1 MSYRGPLT
9 CFAVLFFL
17 STIAPSFA
25 AEPKFEPG
33 ELLIGYM
40 TSNDRDRAIK
50 KLAGAKDALRVRG
63 ERLEGVEAQPIA
75 GNAVKLRLTFSAHVL
90 SARRNNPSEEVA
102 DLQEVAKQLK
112 ETDPSVQYA
121 HPNWIAEVRAEPPSG
136 AKAQETKA
144 KETKAQDTKAQDTKA
159 QETKVKET
167 KAQET
172 KAQETKVK
180 ETKAQETKAQDTKA
194 QDTKAQ
200 ETKVKETKAQETKTK
215 ETKAQET
222 KAQETKA
229 KETKAQETKAQET
242 KAQETKAKE
251 TTVKE
256 TKASE
261 ASPHPHR
268 RVASVHRSSRH
279 KHSHAATR
287 LAFEHHHHRHHGG
300 KQPQWWGYDRYW
312 TFSFSSSCWDW
323 TKGRPKGHH
332 SHGQCRRDAMR

>member
-1 MSYRGPLT
+1 MMSYRGPLT
-9 CFAVLFFL
+9 YFAVLFFL

-40 TSNDRDRAIK
+40 TSNDRDRALK
-50 KLAGAKDALRVRG
+50 KLTGAKDALRVRG

-121 HPNWIAEVRAEPPSG
+121 HPNWIAEVRVEPPSG
-136 AKAQETKA
+136 AKAQG
-144 KETKAQDTKAQDTKA
+144 TKAQGTKA
-159 QETKVKET
+159 QETKAQETKAQQT

-180 ETKAQETKAQDTKA
+180 ETR
-194 QDTKAQ
+194 
-200 ETKVKETKAQETKTK
+200 
-215 ETKAQET
+215 
-222 KAQETKA
+222 A
-229 KETKAQETKAQET
+229 K
-242 KAQETKAKE
+242 
-251 TTVKE
+251 
-256 TKASE
+256 E
-261 ASPHPHR
+261 ASPHAHR

-287 LAFEHHHHRHHGG
+287 LAFEHHHHRHNGV
-300 KQPQWWGYDRYW
+300 KQPSWWSYDLHW

-332 SHGQCRRDAMR
+332 SHWQCPRNAMR

>member
-9 CFAVLFFL
+9 CFTVLFFL
-17 STIAPSFA
+17 STIAPGFA

-40 TSNDRDRAIK
+40 TSNDSDRAIK

-112 ETDPSVQYA
+112 ETDSSVQYA

-144 KETKAQDTKAQDTKA
+144 KETKA
-159 QETKVKET
+159 
-167 KAQET
+167 
-172 KAQETKVK
+172 
-180 ETKAQETKAQDTKA
+180 
-194 QDTKAQ
+194 
-200 ETKVKETKAQETKTK
+200 
-215 ETKAQET
+215 
-222 KAQETKA
+222 

-242 KAQETKAKE
+242 KAQETKAQE
-251 TTVKE
+251 TKAQETKAQETKVKE
-256 TKASE
+256 TKARE
-261 ASPHPHR
+261 ASPHPHG
-268 RVASVHRSSRH
+268 RVASVHRSSRN

-300 KQPQWWGYDRYW
+300 KQPSWWSYDLYW
-312 TFSFSSSCWDW
+312 SFSFSSSCWDR
-323 TKGRPKGHH
+323 TKGHPKGHH

>member
-144 KETKAQDTKAQDTKA
+144 KETKAQ
-159 QETKVKET
+159 ET

-172 KAQETKVK
+172 KAQ
-180 ETKAQETKAQDTKA
+180 
-194 QDTKAQ
+194 
-200 ETKVKETKAQETKTK
+200 
-215 ETKAQET
+215 
-222 KAQETKA
+222 
-229 KETKAQETKAQET
+229 ETKAQETKAQET

-256 TKASE
+256 TKAKE

-287 LAFEHHHHRHHGG
+287 LAFEHHHHRHNGG

>member
-9 CFAVLFFL
+9 CFTVLFFL
-17 STIAPSFA
+17 SIIAPGFA

-121 HPNWIAEVRAEPPSG
+121 HPNWIAEVRVEPPSG

-144 KETKAQDTKAQDTKA
+144 KETKAK
-159 QETKVKET
+159 ETKVKET
-167 KAQET
+167 KVKEA
-172 KAQETKVK
+172 KVK
-180 ETKAQETKAQDTKA
+180 ETKAR
-194 QDTKAQ
+194 
-200 ETKVKETKAQETKTK
+200 
-215 ETKAQET
+215 
-222 KAQETKA
+222 
-229 KETKAQETKAQET
+229 
-242 KAQETKAKE
+242 
-251 TTVKE
+251 
-256 TKASE
+256 E
-261 ASPHPHR
+261 ASPHPHG

-287 LAFEHHHHRHHGG
+287 LAFEHHHRHHGV
-300 KQPQWWGYDRYW
+300 KQPSWWSYDLYW
-312 TFSFSSSCWDW
+312 SFSFSSSCWDR
-323 TKGRPKGHH
+323 TKAHPKGHH

>member
-144 KETKAQDTKAQDTKA
+144 
-159 QETKVKET
+159 QETKV
-167 KAQET
+167 
-172 KAQETKVK
+172 
-180 ETKAQETKAQDTKA
+180 
-194 QDTKAQ
+194 
-200 ETKVKETKAQETKTK
+200 K

-242 KAQETKAKE
+242 KAQESKAQETKAKE
-251 TTVKE
+251 AKAQETKVKE
-256 TKASE
+256 TKAQE
-261 ASPHPHR
+261 
-268 RVASVHRSSRH
+268 
-279 KHSHAATR
+279 
-287 LAFEHHHHRHHGG
+287 
-300 KQPQWWGYDRYW
+300 
-312 TFSFSSSCWDW
+312 
-323 TKGRPKGHH
+323 TKAQETKAQETKAQETKAQETKAQETGSGDQ
-332 SHGQCRRDAMR
+332 GQGDQGSGDQG

>member
-121 HPNWIAEVRAEPPSG
+121 HPNWIAEVRVEPPSG

-144 KETKAQDTKAQDTKA
+144 KETKAQETKAQD
-159 QETKVKET
+159 
-167 KAQET
+167 T

-200 ETKVKETKAQETKTK
+200 ETKVKETKAQETK
-215 ETKAQET
+215 
-222 KAQETKA
+222 
-229 KETKAQETKAQET
+229 AQETKAQET
-242 KAQETKAKE
+242 KAQETKVKE
-251 TTVKE
+251 TKVKE
-256 TKASE
+256 TKAQEAKAQEAKAQETKANETKANETKVKETKE

-268 RVASVHRSSRH
+268 RVASVHRLSRH

-287 LAFEHHHHRHHGG
+287 LAFEHHHRRHGG

-332 SHGQCRRDAMR
+332 SHGQCPRNAMR

>member
-144 KETKAQDTKAQDTKA
+144 KETKAQETKA
-159 QETKVKET
+159 KET

-172 KAQETKVK
+172 KAQETK
-180 ETKAQETKAQDTKA
+180 
-194 QDTKAQ
+194 
-200 ETKVKETKAQETKTK
+200 AQETKTQ
-215 ETKAQET
+215 ETKET

-256 TKASE
+256 TKAKE

>member
-1 MSYRGPLT
+1 MMSYRGPLT
-9 CFAVLFFL
+9 YFAVLFFL

-40 TSNDRDRAIK
+40 TSNDRDRALK
-50 KLAGAKDALRVRG
+50 KLTGAKDALRVRG

-121 HPNWIAEVRAEPPSG
+121 HPNWIAEVRVEPPSG
-136 AKAQETKA
+136 AKAQG
-144 KETKAQDTKAQDTKA
+144 TKAQGTKAQGTKA
-159 QETKVKET
+159 Q
-167 KAQET
+167 
-172 KAQETKVK
+172 
-180 ETKAQETKAQDTKA
+180 
-194 QDTKAQ
+194 
-200 ETKVKETKAQETKTK
+200 
-215 ETKAQET
+215 
-222 KAQETKA
+222 
-229 KETKAQETKAQET
+229 ETKAQETKAQET
-242 KAQETKAKE
+242 KAQETKAQE
-251 TTVKE
+251 TKAQETKAQQTKAQETKAQETQVKE
-256 TKASE
+256 TRAKE
-261 ASPHPHR
+261 ASPHAHR

-287 LAFEHHHHRHHGG
+287 LAFEHHHHRHNGV
-300 KQPQWWGYDRYW
+300 KQPSWWSYDLHW

-332 SHGQCRRDAMR
+332 SHWQCPRNAMR

>member
-9 CFAVLFFL
+9 CFTVLFFL
-17 STIAPSFA
+17 STIAPGFA

-112 ETDPSVQYA
+112 ETDSSVQYA
-121 HPNWIAEVRAEPPSG
+121 HPNWIAEVRVEPPSG
-136 AKAQETKA
+136 AKAQETK
-144 KETKAQDTKAQDTKA
+144 TK
-159 QETKVKET
+159 
-167 KAQET
+167 
-172 KAQETKVK
+172 
-180 ETKAQETKAQDTKA
+180 
-194 QDTKAQ
+194 
-200 ETKVKETKAQETKTK
+200 ETKTK
-215 ETKAQET
+215 ETKT
-222 KAQETKA
+222 

-242 KAQETKAKE
+242 KAQETKAQETKAQETKVKE
-251 TTVKE
+251 TKVKETKVKETKVKETKVKE
-256 TKASE
+256 TKARE
-261 ASPHPHR
+261 ASPHPHG

-287 LAFEHHHHRHHGG
+287 LAFEHHHRHHGV
-300 KQPQWWGYDRYW
+300 KQPSWWSYDLYW
-312 TFSFSSSCWDW
+312 SFSFSSSCWDR
-323 TKGRPKGHH
+323 TKGHPKGHH

>member
-121 HPNWIAEVRAEPPSG
+121 HPNWIAEVRVEPPSG

-144 KETKAQDTKAQDTKA
+144 KETKAQETKAQDTKA

-167 KAQET
+167 KAQEAKAQET
-172 KAQETKVK
+172 KANETKVK
-180 ETKAQETKAQDTKA
+180 ETK
-194 QDTKAQ
+194 
-200 ETKVKETKAQETKTK
+200 
-215 ETKAQET
+215 
-222 KAQETKA
+222 
-229 KETKAQETKAQET
+229 
-242 KAQETKAKE
+242 
-251 TTVKE
+251 
-256 TKASE
+256 E

-268 RVASVHRSSRH
+268 RVASVHRLSRH

-287 LAFEHHHHRHHGG
+287 LAFEHHHRRHGG
-300 KQPQWWGYDRYW
+300 KQQQWWGYDRYW

-332 SHGQCRRDAMR
+332 SHGQCPRNAMR

>member
-121 HPNWIAEVRAEPPSG
+121 HPNWIAEVRVEPPSG
-136 AKAQETKA
+136 A
-144 KETKAQDTKAQDTKA
+144 
-159 QETKVKET
+159 

-180 ETKAQETKAQDTKA
+180 ETKAQETKAQEA
-194 QDTKAQ
+194 
-200 ETKVKETKAQETKTK
+200 KVKETKAQETKAQ
-215 ETKAQET
+215 EAKAQES

-229 KETKAQETKAQET
+229 KETKAQETKAQEAKAQET
-242 KAQETKAKE
+242 KAQETKAQETKVKE
-251 TTVKE
+251 TKVKESKVKE
-256 TKASE
+256 TKAQE
-261 ASPHPHR
+261 AK
-268 RVASVHRSSRH
+268 AQEA
-279 KHSHAATR
+279 KAQ
-287 LAFEHHHHRHHGG
+287 E
-300 KQPQWWGYDRYW
+300 
-312 TFSFSSSCWDW
+312 
-323 TKGRPKGHH
+323 TKANETK
-332 SHGQCRRDAMR
+332 ANETKVKETKEA